1 MKLHLPKLL
10 LTAVLAACVA
20 APSASAASSW
30 GSYNGKNCYYLDG
43 DEGDVTKQTA
53 WTDFGIAPEHVNQ
66 VSTIKS
72 FTISNGD
79 ILSVFHNPWGTG
91 TGASERDFKLL
102 TIENL
107 IVENG
112 GNATFKTDATNTAT
126 INTITGAVA
135 VDNKGTLTIG
145 TTGGTTTFSGTITN
159 TGTMTVH
166 GAVAVTNLSAF
177 AKQNPGTE
185 SWSDATNSQGFRVT
199 VGATYIL
206 SSGGVAYDTPE
217 GLQVNDN
224 GTMRAVTIT
233 DGTATFQ
240 GDTVTGTTYYVTN
253 ANVTVGAAGTEGA
266 TAYDVASGRT
276 LTINSSAADGV
287 ALNLQS
293 GSTVSISNASRE
305 FTASSIAHNVEIG
318 DGGVVTVSGYS
329 DWGDAYIRG
338 QVDVNAGGT
347 LKLNGGDSSGWGQH
361 MSAINLLGTAD
372 KLATVELKS
381 RQTLMTDINMKGN
394 ALMSNIGDG
403 ALEFFGGKI
412 TAEGTNNVIA
422 GNLMARGANNN
433 GNSYIEVKANGEL
446 KITGDLTCNTERY
459 KDPGSIY
466 KQGTGKL
473 VLAGSNTVYNGFNVT
488 EGTVELVNGMTLGSV
503 TTTGSITVDAGAA
516 LDIGGTIYGN
526 TGSVTI
532 NGALD
537 IASNGDYKLYEA
549 AAEGTYSHGAN
560 GYYTS
565 SGSKFYAIQGTGE
578 ITIADSAT
586 ITYDE
591 NSTTLTKV
599 DDGYVFTSGEYTDKS
614 KFYVHE
620 GKVTANTDV
629 YTDIYEADTYR
640 IAAGTELDVNGQ
652 YFAGA
657 SFILAE
663 GAKLSNTGSGLNGNN
678 KMFQSIE
685 LSGDATVHA
694 HANMGLLAFNSSDAA
709 AATSTLK
716 LNGHTLTKTGG
727 AAFFLTGTTVEGNG
741 TIKIQE
747 GTLQVGIEVNLAN
760 TADTNAAGVDFVLD
774 GGTLMVRENGNQL
787 RAKSLSGN
795 GTVSGSGWLFLNNTG
810 EAASYTITGNIHLH
824 SLQITG
830 KDSYTI
836 AGNMTLEGSGDKAG
850 YLLMNAGNLTLQKG
864 TYQVT
869 QLDLSQGGSSSSQ
882 LILESGAN
890 MTASNQLWLGK
901 NAGIEVKN
909 GATFSKGLVK
919 VEAKTTDR
927 SAKVTFHA
935 DSGDAFSIGNAN
947 YKFADA
953 KVSVNASA
961 EGSTLKSKLENSVL
975 VNSGSGTLTADHSGN
990 VFAGIDATL
999 ANITVLN
1006 STEQMLNTL
1015 VIGAGKNVSVYSG
1028 NAAEAA
1034 AATVTTSSLSAGAGA
1049 TLNANLILTDEAS
1062 LTFDGALA
1070 LGNSTLTLGSG
1081 LTLNADTLAAIKN
1094 LSGDDTVALFTGVGA
1109 LTLGDDVF
1117 TKGTNMLD
1125 ATSGID
1131 LSKYFTLADA
1141 QTPAVLSD
1149 EQLSS
1154 GYYLGFDANGTLY
1167 AGVIPEPTTATLSLL
1182 ALAALAARRRRK

>member
-1 MKLHLPKLL
+1 ML

-20 APSASAASSW
+20 APSALASSW
-30 GSYNGKNCYYLDG
+30 GSFDGKNCYYLTG
-43 DEGDVTKQTA
+43 DEEDVTKQMA
-53 WTDFGIAPEHVNQ
+53 WTDFGIAPEDVDQ

-79 ILSVFHNPWGTG
+79 ILSVFHNPWGLSYG
-91 TGASERDFKLL
+91 VPERDFKLL

-126 INTITGAVA
+126 INTVTGAVA

-166 GAVAVTNLSAF
+166 GAVAVTNLGAF

-253 ANVTVGAAGTEGA
+253 ADVTVGATCTEGA

-305 FTASSIAHNVEIG
+305 FTNASPAYNVKIG
-318 DGGVVTVSGYS
+318 DGGIVTTSGEN
-329 DWGDAYIRG
+329 GGNAHIRG
-338 QVDVNAGGT
+338 IIDVNAGGT
-347 LKLNGGDSSGWGQH
+347 LKLNGKDSAGWGSGYQSITSIN
-361 MSAINLLGTAD
+361 MSGEDEKLSKVELIGKQTLGTNI
-372 KLATVELKS
+372 S
-381 RQTLMTDINMKGN
+381 MQGN
-394 ALMSNIGDG
+394 ALMSNGGNG

-412 TAEGTNNVIA
+412 TAEGTNNVIEVD
-422 GNLMARGANNN
+422 LMARGVGNN
-433 GNSYIEVKANGEL
+433 GDSYIEVKADGEL
-446 KITGDLTCNTERY
+446 KITGDLTCNTEQY

-516 LDIGGTIYGN
+516 LDIGDTIYSK
-526 TGSVTI
+526 TGAVTI
-532 NGALD
+532 NGALN
-537 IASNGDYKLYEA
+537 IANNNNYKLYEA
-549 AAEGTYSHGAN
+549 ATEGSYSHGAN

-565 SGSKFYAIQGTGE
+565 SGSKLYAIQGTG
-578 ITIADSAT
+578 TIDIANAT
-586 ITYDE
+586 ITYNG
-591 NSTTLTKV
+591 NSTTLTEV
-599 DDGYVFTSGEYTDKS
+599 DDGYVFTAGELTDKS
-614 KFYVHE
+614 TFYVNE
-620 GKVTANTDV
+620 GKVTADAEG
-629 YTDIYEADTYR
+629 YTDIYEANTYQ
-640 IAAGTELDVNGQ
+640 IASNAELDVNGK

-657 SFILAE
+657 SFELAQ
-663 GAKLSNTGSGLNGNN
+663 GAKLSNTGADLNGKN

-685 LSGDATVHA
+685 LSGNATVHA
-694 HANMGLLAFNSSDAA
+694 DSNMGLLAFNSSDAA

-716 LNGHTLTKTGG
+716 LNGHTLTKTGD
-727 AAFFLTGTTVEGNG
+727 ATFFLTGTTVEGNG

-747 GTLQVGIEVNLAN
+747 GSLQVGIEVNHAN
-760 TADTNAAGVDFVLD
+760 TADTNATGVDFVLD
-774 GGTLMVRENGNQL
+774 GGTLMIRESGNEL
-787 RAKSLSGN
+787 RAKSLSGTGN
-795 GTVSGSGWLFLNNTG
+795 ITGSGFLYLNNTG
-810 EAASYTITGNIHLH
+810 EAVSHTITGDIHLH

-836 AGNMTLEGSGDKAG
+836 AGNMTLEGQGDKHS

-864 TYQVT
+864 THRVYE
-869 QLDLSQGGSSSSQ
+869 LDLSQGDTSSSH
-882 LILESGAN
+882 LVMENGAN
-890 MTASNQLWLGK
+890 LTTSVLWLGK
-901 NAGIEVKN
+901 DAGMEIKSGTSFSI
-909 GATFSKGLVK
+909 GALK
-919 VEAKTTDR
+919 VEAKSTDESATIVR
-927 SAKVTFHA
+927 NDDVNGGDGYGIGNVGVNINNAKVE
-935 DSGDAFSIGNAN
+935 
-947 YKFADA
+947 
-953 KVSVNASA
+953 V
-961 EGSTLKSKLENSVL
+961 
-975 VNSGSGTLTADHSGN
+975 
-990 VFAGIDATL
+990 
-999 ANITVLN
+999 
-1006 STEQMLNTL
+1006 
-1015 VIGAGKNVSVYSG
+1015 
-1028 NAAEAA
+1028 AA
-1034 AATVTTSSLSAGAGA
+1034 AADGSTISNRLQGVALSNTGTGLLTASNGYNNLTELQALTGDINMTWYNQQQQQGTISNLNIAAQRTVGAYTGEVDSAKATVTVSGLTAGAGA
-1049 TLNANLILTDEAS
+1049 TLNANLILTNGAS
-1062 LTFDGALA
+1062 LAFDGALA
-1070 LGNSTLTLGSG
+1070 LGNSTLELGSG
-1081 LTLNADTLAAIKN
+1081 LTLNPDTLAAIKN

-1109 LTLGDDVF
+1109 LTLDGDVF
-1117 TKGTNMLD
+1117 TKGTDVLD

-1131 LSKYFTLADA
+1131 LSKYFSLADA